1 MTNEPKTYIAQVAE
15 EQGEIVLVFDPQML
29 ADLGWVDGD
38 TIEWEIRDD
47 AVVARKAKND

>member
-1 MTNEPKTYIAQVAE
+1 MNNEPKTYIARVAE
-15 EQGEIVLVFDPQML
+15 DGGEIVLVFDPQML
-29 ADLGWVDGD
+29 EDLGWADGD